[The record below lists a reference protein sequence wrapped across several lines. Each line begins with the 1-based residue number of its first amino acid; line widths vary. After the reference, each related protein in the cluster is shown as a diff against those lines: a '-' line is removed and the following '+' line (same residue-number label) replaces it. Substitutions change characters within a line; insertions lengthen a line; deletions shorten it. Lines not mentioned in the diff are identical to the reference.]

1 MWLSATIQSFASA
14 SVKKIPAY
22 PQTAGF
28 VGHVNLEAAAAADQ
42 VDTIDAL
49 SSNISYIDHDCQG
62 PNP

>member
-1 MWLSATIQSFASA
+1 VAVSDDPVVRIGFGQENTDHSQA
-14 SVKKIPAY
+14 
-22 PQTAGF
+22 AGF